1 MINYITSVAYQVA
14 YSMEKRAFKQ
24 ANPNWKQTK
33 KEILRR
39 ASKVQR
45 NIAAEIIA
53 TRDYAE
59 AKTRGVILVS
69 QAW

>member
-1 MINYITSVAYQVA
+1 MIKYITSVAYQVA

-24 ANPNWKQTK
+24 ANPNWKQTRR
-33 KEILRR
+33 EIIRN
-39 ASKVQR
+39 ASKVKR
-45 NIAAEIIA
+45 NIAAEILA

-69 QAW
+69 QKW